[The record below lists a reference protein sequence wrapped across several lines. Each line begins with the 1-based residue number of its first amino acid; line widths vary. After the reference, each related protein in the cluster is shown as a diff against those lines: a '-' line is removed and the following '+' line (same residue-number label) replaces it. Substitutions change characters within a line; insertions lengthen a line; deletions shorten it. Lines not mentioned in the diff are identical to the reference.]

1 MKISHGN
8 GRTQYGP
15 GVNID
20 LTGDEV
26 ATAIFAW
33 LVAKGVHVEGART
46 VTINGELCHYGLVY
60 VDPSGFVITS
70 QGLKVSGRDVFDKTV
85 TQVAD

>member
-1 MKISHGN
+1 MRIKYGR

-15 GVNID
+15 GVDIE

-33 LVAKGVHVEGART
+33 LVAHRVHVEGARIVT
-46 VTINGELCHYGLVY
+46 VNGEFCGVGHVY
-60 VDPSGFVITS
+60 VDPTGFVIDS
-70 QGLKVSGRDVFDKTV
+70 DGEKFSGRGAPRKTV
-85 TQVAD
+85 